1 MNYALNKRKVS
12 ETKMNKQSSRSHC
25 VFTMTIHTKE
35 SNGAGEDVLKVGKL
49 HLVDLAGSECVA
61 RSGATGDR
69 KREAGNINQS
79 LLTLGR
85 VISALVEKRGHIPY
99 RDSKLTRLLQES
111 LGGEPRQP
119 LLLRF
124 HLVQMQMMKRFSLK
138 LCKQAKNI
146 QNKPQVNQRMAK
158 RTLIKEYCVEIDRIK
173 QELQAAREKNG
184 VHLPKDRY
192 DSMVQITTKTSQIS
206 ELEEAMERRVAGRYF
221 LLFNTWTL
229 SLLDFLT

>member
-1 MNYALNKRKVS
+1 M
-12 ETKMNKQSSRSHC
+12 
-25 VFTMTIHTKE
+25 
-35 SNGAGEDVLKVGKL
+35 
-49 HLVDLAGSECVA
+49 
-61 RSGATGDR
+61 
-69 KREAGNINQS
+69 
-79 LLTLGR
+79 
-85 VISALVEKRGHIPY
+85 
-99 RDSKLTRLLQES
+99 LQES
-111 LGGEPRQP
+111 LGGRAKTTIIATISPSSDANDETLSTLSYASR
-119 LLLRF
+119 
-124 HLVQMQMMKRFSLK
+124 
-138 LCKQAKNI
+138 AKNI

-192 DSMVQITTKTSQIS
+192 DSMVQEITTKTSQIS